1 MEKNHIAICLPVW
14 GRHNET
20 KICLESMFKH
30 TDMSFIHSINV
41 YDNNSHDDRIEDMV
55 NSFDVNYI
63 KGDFPSAWHGMFKMS
78 EDLREDGS
86 CHYLAKV
93 DNDVEF
99 TVDWIKPIL
108 DVFESDEKIASVRY
122 GRSES
127 NGNVDLSL
135 KDGYSG
141 GLKVFK
147 KRLFDPKCFI
157 GQGQERFFGSE
168 NLSRTLNKQNWK
180 TVSVEAGIKMQNTPR
195 SNGK

>member
-1 MEKNHIAICLPVW
+1 MEKNNVAICVPVW

-55 NSFDVNYI
+55 KSFDVNYI

-141 GLKVFK
+141 GLKVFRK
-147 KRLFDPKCFI
+147 HLFDP
-157 GQGQERFFGSE
+157 GQFSGKGAQRFFGSE
-168 NLSRTLNKQNWK
+168 GLSRHLQKKGLK
-180 TVSVEAGIKMQNTPR
+180 TVSIEAGLKMQSVPR